1 MDYQDILSRAHI
13 QEIST
18 YILTGTTP
26 IPGQEEKKLE
36 ERQEEAYQLIDAAL
50 EENSIPEDSP
60 LRDSINEYEYLL
72 STIYMELGFRAGIA
86 FMMDLQA
93 PAMKEEPDQ

>member
-1 MDYQDILSRAHI
+1 MDYKDILNRATI

-26 IPGQEEKKLE
+26 IPGQEEKRLE
-36 ERQEEAYQLIDAAL
+36 DRQKEAYQLIDAAL
-50 EENSIPEDSP
+50 EENGVPEDSS

-86 FMMDLQA
+86 FRMDLQA
-93 PAMKEEPDQ
+93 PAMKEESDQ